1 MDERTQNI
9 VAECRRQEESC
20 LYTSTTLFEWLK
32 SLRRWR
38 VVFVIVPIILGGLA
52 TWPLLAK
59 QPGWEWVT
67 GICALLAG
75 LTPAVYKALQWDVSL
90 DAVAK
95 SAHAFKTLQDRFR
108 QASRVSA
115 LGEFEEFKK
124 IFDALM
130 ERMDAARAGS
140 LAAPERFFKKAQQ
153 KISGGHYDFAA
164 DQQNSR

>member
-1 MDERTQNI
+1 M
-9 VAECRRQEESC
+9 
-20 LYTSTTLFEWLK
+20 K
-32 SLRRWR
+32 SLRYWR
-38 VVFVIVPIILGGLA
+38 VVFVIAPIILGGLA

-95 SAHAFKTLQDRFR
+95 SAHSFKMLQDRFR
-108 QASRVSA
+108 QASRVAA
-115 LGEFEEFKK
+115 LGEFEEFKST
-124 IFDALM
+124 FDALM

-140 LAAPERFFKKAQQ
+140 LTAPERFFKRAQK

-164 DQQNSR
+164 DHRKSE